1 MNDYLANKIIIGLIN
16 FRLTPAE
23 AWKNLCESR
32 HEISDEKQDEIES
45 LILES
50 LQRDEEVEIEEAEL
64 EFFFDNET
72 LDSLEE
78 ELDWGEDWDTGNDI
92 Y

>member
-1 MNDYLANKIIIGLIN
+1 MNDYLANKIIIG
-16 FRLTPAE
+16 LTPAE

-45 LILES
+45 LILEH
-50 LQRDEEVEIEEAEL
+50 LQRDEEVEIEEEEL
-64 EFFFDNET
+64 EFFFDQET
-72 LDSLEE
+72 LDNLEE
-78 ELDWGEDWDTGNDI
+78 ELDWEEDWVTGNDI